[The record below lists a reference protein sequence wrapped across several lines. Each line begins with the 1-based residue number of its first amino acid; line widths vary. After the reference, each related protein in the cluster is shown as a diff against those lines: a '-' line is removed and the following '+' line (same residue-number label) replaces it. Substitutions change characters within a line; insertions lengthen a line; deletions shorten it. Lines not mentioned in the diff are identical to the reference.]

1 MLNTIKYIN
10 EKGLESLIDEYKLIA
25 RYSTIYPELVLLC
38 YDQLDTPKNDIT
50 NECRGLIINTL
61 DNSVVAY
68 PFYRFNDY
76 NGEKIDD
83 NELKV
88 FEKIDGSLITLYH
101 YKDTWNVATKTTPD
115 AHGLI
120 YSREKSIR
128 ELFTE
133 VFADR
138 FQNLETDK
146 TYVFEFSYHNNNIE
160 KIKNHYTKQGITE
173 KKVDDISLLMVRS
186 NIDFKEIDI
195 DQYKS
200 KFKLVESY
208 SIDLATA
215 INNTR
220 NLDPVYNEGYVLMDA
235 DFNRY
240 KLKSP
245 QFEVISELKINYD
258 DTAER
263 QQLIERDNFRKLC
276 IIVKTN
282 SHRTFLEHPKYASI
296 IPQYERIY
304 QKYTHVLQATK
315 DFIDSIKH
323 LSGKDLNDRLKNTDK
338 YLNNLAYLTIN
349 GKYTKT
355 IEDYFYDMNIKTFES
370 LINTTKI

>member
-1 MLNTIKYIN
+1 MLKTIEYIN
-10 EKGLESLIDEYKLIA
+10 EKGLESLIDEFKLIA

-38 YDQLDTPKNDIT
+38 YDQLETPKNDIT
-50 NECRGLIINTL
+50 NECRGLIINTI

-76 NGEKIDD
+76 NGEKI
-83 NELKV
+83 NEDGLKV

-133 VFADR
+133 VFADK
-138 FQNLETDK
+138 FQYLETDK

-173 KKVDDISLLMVRS
+173 KTVDDISLLMVRS

-195 DQYKS
+195 DAYKS
-200 KFKLVESY
+200 MFKLVESY
-208 SIDLATA
+208 NIDLATA

-235 DFNRY
+235 NFNRY

-258 DTAER
+258 DTDER
-263 QQLIERDNFRKLC
+263 QQLIERDNFRKIC

-282 SHRTFLEHPKYASI
+282 SHRTFLKHPKYHSI
-296 IPQYERIY
+296 IPQYERVYGRYIKLI
-304 QKYTHVLQATK
+304 QSTK
-315 DFIDSIKH
+315 DFIDSVKH
-323 LSGKDLNDRLKNTDK
+323 LTGKDLNDKLKNTDK
-338 YLNNLAYLTIN
+338 YLNNLTYLIVN
-349 GKYTKT
+349 GRYNKT
-355 IEDYFYDMNIKTFES
+355 VEDYFYDMNIKTFEA
-370 LINTTKI
+370 LMK